1 MFHLDVTGDQQHKQQ
16 QQQVQIG
23 DLTVQRNHSIGR
35 GSFGTVYKASY
46 QGTPAAAKYLH
57 HPVQDYESFKDEL
70 ETLQEL
76 THPNLVAYQ
85 TVTMCPGPQSK
96 RRPILVMELMEKS
109 LTQFLEEAENNTPVH
124 LQVHLCLDITFALA
138 YLHSQQIVHGHLT
151 SNNVLLVGTTAK
163 VADFGISKLL
173 DSYSSGTQPDSYLPP
188 EVRVTHQF
196 SEKSDIFSLGV
207 LLVQILTMEAPAPTP
222 QQQPAPLSEV
232 DRRQQHIQKIAS
244 THPLRDIAL
253 QCLKDTAMERPT
265 AKKVVTK
272 LTAVRYHPQYED
284 SLKQEREMAQWD
296 VVSLKQ
302 KVEMTQREISQLK
315 EKLKSKEK
323 QILQQSQEKDKQ
335 LGIEQQKIEHLKEK
349 LNSQQLKHKEESQE
363 LHKQLKDK
371 DKKIKDVEHDLQLVL
386 ENESE
391 REQDLKE
398 LEETKMKLKN
408 TSKKVQDRDKQIQ
421 ACKKDIK
428 KLQQQCKE
436 KDVKILELKST
447 MDKIASLA
455 SAATQ

>member
-1 MFHLDVTGDQQHKQQ
+1 MFHIDLTGDQQQQ
-16 QQQVQIG
+16 QQQVQKIG
-23 DLTVQRNHSIGR
+23 DLTVQLNHSIGR

-46 QGTPAAAKYLH
+46 QGTATAAKYLH
-57 HPVQDYESFKDEL
+57 HPVRDYESFKDEL

-96 RRPILVMELMEKS
+96 RRPILAMELMERN
-109 LTQFLEEAENNTPVH
+109 LTQFLEEAEHDISIH
-124 LQVHLCLDITFALA
+124 LQVNLCLDITFALA

-151 SNNVLLVGTTAK
+151 SNNVLLVGTSAK

-173 DSYSSGTQPDSYLPP
+173 NTQSSVAHPDSYLPP
-188 EVRVTHQF
+188 EARVTHQF
-196 SEKSDIFSLGV
+196 SEKSDVFSLGA
-207 LLVQILTMEAPAPTP
+207 LLVQIITREAPTPTP

-232 DRRQQHIQKIAS
+232 DRRQQHIKKIAS
-244 THPLRDIAL
+244 SHPLRDIAL
-253 QCLKDTAMERPT
+253 LCLKDTAMERPT

-272 LTAVRYHPQYED
+272 LTAVRNHPQYID
-284 SLKQEREMAQWD
+284 SLKQEREMAQ
-296 VVSLKQ
+296 
-302 KVEMTQREISQLK
+302 REIAHLK

-335 LGIEQQKIEHLKEK
+335 LGIAQQKIENLKEK
-349 LNSQQLKHKEESQE
+349 LNSQQLQYKEESQE
-363 LHKQLKDK
+363 LHKELKDK
-371 DKKIKDVEHDLQLVL
+371 DKKIKDAEHNLQLVL

-398 LEETKMKLKN
+398 LEETKAKLKN
-408 TSKKVQDRDKQIQ
+408 TSTKVQDRDKQIQ
-421 ACKKDIK
+421 VCKKDIK

-436 KDVKILELKST
+436 KDVKISELKST
-447 MDKIASLA
+447 MDKIVSLA
-455 SAATQ
+455 SAAMH

>member
-1 MFHLDVTGDQQHKQQ
+1 MFHIDVAGDQQHKQQQQQQQQ

-57 HPVQDYESFKDEL
+57 HPVRDYESFKDEL

-96 RRPILVMELMEKS
+96 RRPILVMELMEQS
-109 LTQFLEEAENNTPVH
+109 LTQYLEEAENNIPVH
-124 LQVHLCLDITFALA
+124 LQVNLCLDITFALA

-163 VADFGISKLL
+163 VAEFGLSKLL
-173 DSYSSGTQPDSYLPP
+173 DTQSSVTQPDLYLPP

-207 LLVQILTMEAPAPTP
+207 LLIQIVTREAPTPTP
-222 QQQPAPLSEV
+222 QQQPVPLSEV

-253 QCLKDTAMERPT
+253 QCLKNTAMERPT
-265 AKKVVTK
+265 VKKVVTK
-272 LTAVRYHPQYED
+272 LTAVRYHQQYED
-284 SLKQEREMAQWD
+284 SLKQEREMAQ
-296 VVSLKQ
+296 
-302 KVEMTQREISQLK
+302 REIAHLK

-335 LGIEQQKIEHLKEK
+335 LKEK
-349 LNSQQLKHKEESQE
+349 LNSQQLRHKEESQE
-363 LHKQLKDK
+363 LRKQLKDK

-398 LEETKMKLKN
+398 LEETKTKLKN
-408 TSKKVQDRDKQIQ
+408 TSTKVQDRDKQIQ

-436 KDVKILELKST
+436 KDVKISELKST

>member
-1 MFHLDVTGDQQHKQQ
+1 MFHLDVTGDQQHKQQQQQQQ

-46 QGTPAAAKYLH
+46 QDTPAAAKYLH
-57 HPVQDYESFKDEL
+57 HPVRDYESFKDEL

-85 TVTMCPGPQSK
+85 TVTMCPGPQSR

-109 LTQFLEEAENNTPVH
+109 LTQFLEEAENNIPVH
-124 LQVHLCLDITFALA
+124 LQVSLCLDITFALA

-151 SNNVLLVGTTAK
+151 SSNVLLVGTTAK
-163 VADFGISKLL
+163 VADFGLSKLL
-173 DSYSSGTQPDSYLPP
+173 DTQSSGTHNALYLPP
-188 EVRVTHQF
+188 EARVTHQF

-207 LLVQILTMEAPAPTP
+207 LLVQIITREVPTPTP
-222 QQQPAPLSEV
+222 QQQLVPLSEV

-253 QCLKDTAMERPT
+253 FCLKDTAMERPT
-265 AKKVVTK
+265 AKKVLTK
-272 LTAVRYHPQYED
+272 LTTVRYHPQYED
-284 SLKQEREMAQWD
+284 SLKQEREMA
-296 VVSLKQ
+296 
-302 KVEMTQREISQLK
+302 QREISQLK

-323 QILQQSQEKDKQ
+323 QILQQEKEKQ
-335 LGIEQQKIEHLKEK
+335 LGIAQQTIEHLKEK

>member
-1 MFHLDVTGDQQHKQQ
+1 MKHTWACSYKLHTPICVPTPDDQQPQPTQQ
-16 QQQVQIG
+16 QQLG
-23 DLTVQRNHSIGR
+23 ELTVQLNEHLGD

-46 QGTPAAAKYLH
+46 QGTPAAAKYLYY
-57 HPVQDYESFKDEL
+57 PVRNYKKFKHEL
-70 ETLQEL
+70 ETLQGFI
-76 THPNLVAYQ
+76 HPNLVAYRAAAMAPVPQ
-85 TVTMCPGPQSK
+85 TS
-96 RRPILVMELMEKS
+96 RLILVMELMERN
-109 LTQFLEEAENNTPVH
+109 LTQFLEEAERNIPIH
-124 LQVHLCLDITFALA
+124 LQVNLCLDITFALA

-173 DSYSSGTQPDSYLPP
+173 DTQSSGTHNALYLPP
-188 EVRVTHQF
+188 EARMTHQF

-207 LLVQILTMEAPAPTP
+207 LLVQIITREAPTPTP
-222 QQQPAPLSEV
+222 QQQLVPLSEV

-253 QCLKDTAMERPT
+253 LCLKDTAMERPT
-265 AKKVVTK
+265 AKKVLTK

-284 SLKQEREMAQWD
+284 SLKQEREMAQ
-296 VVSLKQ
+296 
-302 KVEMTQREISQLK
+302 REISQLK

-323 QILQQSQEKDKQ
+323 QILQQEKEKQ
-335 LGIEQQKIEHLKEK
+335 LGIAQQTML
-349 LNSQQLKHKEESQE
+349 
-363 LHKQLKDK
+363 
-371 DKKIKDVEHDLQLVL
+371 
-386 ENESE
+386 
-391 REQDLKE
+391 R
-398 LEETKMKLKN
+398 N

>member
-1 MFHLDVTGDQQHKQQ
+1 M
-16 QQQVQIG
+16 
-23 DLTVQRNHSIGR
+23 
-35 GSFGTVYKASY
+35 
-46 QGTPAAAKYLH
+46 
-57 HPVQDYESFKDEL
+57 
-70 ETLQEL
+70 
-76 THPNLVAYQ
+76 
-85 TVTMCPGPQSK
+85 
-96 RRPILVMELMEKS
+96 
-109 LTQFLEEAENNTPVH
+109 
-124 LQVHLCLDITFALA
+124 
-138 YLHSQQIVHGHLT
+138 
-151 SNNVLLVGTTAK
+151 
-163 VADFGISKLL
+163 
-173 DSYSSGTQPDSYLPP
+173 
-188 EVRVTHQF
+188 THQF
-196 SEKSDIFSLGV
+196 SEKSDVFSLGA
-207 LLVQILTMEAPAPTP
+207 LLVQIITREAPTPTP

-244 THPLRDIAL
+244 SHPLRDIAL
-253 QCLKDTAMERPT
+253 LCLKDTAMERPT

-272 LTAVRYHPQYED
+272 LTAVRNHPQYIE
-284 SLKQEREMAQWD
+284 SLKQEREMAQH
-296 VVSLKQ
+296 
-302 KVEMTQREISQLK
+302 EIVQLK

-335 LGIEQQKIEHLKEK
+335 LGIAQQKIENLKEK
-349 LNSQQLKHKEESQE
+349 LNSEQLKHKEESQE

-398 LEETKMKLKN
+398 LEEIKTKLKN

-436 KDVKILELKST
+436 KDVKISELKST

>member
-1 MFHLDVTGDQQHKQQ
+1 MIFHLDVSGDQQHKQQ
-16 QQQVQIG
+16 QRQQQQQQQQQQQLQIG
-23 DLTVQRNHSIGR
+23 DLTVQLNHSIGR
-35 GSFGTVYKASY
+35 GSFGTVYKARY
-46 QGTPAAAKYLH
+46 QGTPAAAKYLY
-57 HPVQDYESFKDEL
+57 HPVRNYKGFKHEL
-70 ETLQEL
+70 ETLQGFI
-76 THPNLVAYQ
+76 HPNLVAYRAAAMAPVPQ
-85 TVTMCPGPQSK
+85 TS
-96 RRPILVMELMEKS
+96 RPILVMELMERN
-109 LTQFLEEAENNTPVH
+109 LMQFLEEAKHNVPIH
-124 LQVHLCLDITFALA
+124 LQVNLCLDITFALA

-163 VADFGISKLL
+163 VAEFGLSKLL
-173 DSYSSGTQPDSYLPP
+173 DTQSSVTQPDSYLPP

-207 LLVQILTMEAPAPTP
+207 LLIQIVTREAPTPTP
-222 QQQPAPLSEV
+222 QQQPVPLSEV

-253 QCLKDTAMERPT
+253 QCLKNTAMERPT
-265 AKKVVTK
+265 VKKVVTK
-272 LTAVRYHPQYED
+272 LTAVRYHQQYED
-284 SLKQEREMAQWD
+284 SLKQEREMAQ
-296 VVSLKQ
+296 Q
-302 KVEMTQREISQLK
+302 EIAHLK

-335 LGIEQQKIEHLKEK
+335 LKEK
-349 LNSQQLKHKEESQE
+349 LNSQQLRHKEESQE
-363 LHKQLKDK
+363 LRKQLKDK

-408 TSKKVQDRDKQIQ
+408 TSTKVQDRDKQIQ

-436 KDVKILELKST
+436 KDVKISELKST
-447 MDKIASLA
+447 MDKIVSLA
-455 SAATQ
+455 SAAMH